1 VYIDKPKVSM
11 ESATYMFTQI
21 RSQNFKRCG
30 QSGFSLVELIIVLL
44 IVAILA
50 VIALPQINQA
60 RRLMRFA
67 GLQRQVVGVLR
78 DARQEAMTQRK
89 PITIRYVDSTK
100 QIFVYDGKF
109 GAFGDSKNLL
119 TDLSGS
125 GIQQDEIIYGK
136 PATASLSALGDG
148 SNVEPI
154 VGGIVEFSFQADGTV
169 VNAGNSPVN
178 KALFFFDL
186 RNADTA
192 AFAVSVLGAG
202 GRVKVWRYVGGI
214 GTYVE

>member
-1 VYIDKPKVSM
+1 M
-11 ESATYMFTQI
+11 ESAVFMVTQI
-21 RSQNFKRCG
+21 RSQNFKRRE

-44 IVAILA
+44 IVALLA

-60 RRLMRFA
+60 RRLMKFA
-67 GLQRQVVGVLR
+67 GLQRQVVGILR
-78 DARQEAMTQRK
+78 DARQEAMTERK
-89 PITIRYVDSTK
+89 AITIRYVDSSK

-125 GIQQDEIIYGK
+125 GIEADEIIYGK
-136 PATASLSALGDG
+136 PTTASLSALGDG

-154 VGGIVEFSFQADGTV
+154 VGGIVEFAFQADGTV

-202 GRVKVWRYVGGI
+202 GRVKVWRYVGGT